1 MNDLWS
7 ANSIKYMSY
16 LHKDKIRICL
26 RGFGWTQFASR
37 DSISYETRREYL
49 SSRHKYRKLTT
60 LYKML
65 ISLCRQTLGNCL
77 PLTVYNIND
86 HNLRKDENCATP
98 WAGGYWSSLRKC
110 FGRKTMTWLTL
121 WNICVINDHG
131 YISMVASTSR
141 SFPRSWLF

>member
-1 MNDLWS
+1 LQ

-16 LHKDKIRICL
+16 FHNDKIRICL
-26 RGFGWTQFASR
+26 WGFGWTQFASG
-37 DSISYETRREYL
+37 DSISHETRWEYL

-65 ISLCRQTLGNCL
+65 ISLCCQILGNCL

-110 FGRKTMTWLTL
+110 FGRKTTTWLTAMEYL
-121 WNICVINDHG
+121 CHKWPRIYFNGRKH
-131 YISMVASTSR
+131 
-141 SFPRSWLF
+141 FPVLSRSWLF